1 MFCTTA
7 AFSTSKTQTGSYSV
21 LDAAAAVGL
30 LQRLRRQV
38 RVSAVGARR
47 RRSTA
52 TAASCWSAGTGTSR
66 ATGAS
71 GSGTAVVMVTTT
83 TSRRRPTV
91 RRRVGVRRRRR
102 RQRQPQQDQ
111 SRMKMTPSRKVYT
124 VSRTHDGFVVF
135 RRYSH
140 LSLCTAFCGNTSG
153 VKLRSHHA
161 APHGTVVRVLTHHP
175 CLRAVNTVSK
185 VTPVFT
191 TTTTGWESESD
202 TEQEGTASMS
212 QTDDR
217 FDVFS
222 IVVANC
228 RNE

>member
-7 AFSTSKTQTGSYSV
+7 AFNTSKTQTGSYSV

-175 CLRAVNTVSK
+175 CLRAVNTGVK
-185 VTPVFT
+185 
-191 TTTTGWESESD
+191 SD
-202 TEQEGTASMS
+202 TRVY
-212 QTDDR
+212 DDDDDDDGMR
-217 FDVFS
+217 V
-222 IVVANC
+222 
-228 RNE
+228 